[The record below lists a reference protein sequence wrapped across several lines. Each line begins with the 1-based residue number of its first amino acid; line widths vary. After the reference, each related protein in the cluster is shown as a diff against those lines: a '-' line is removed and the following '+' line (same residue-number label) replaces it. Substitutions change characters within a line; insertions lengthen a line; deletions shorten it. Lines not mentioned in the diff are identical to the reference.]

1 MSSDAPIYQVDLTNC
16 DREPIHVLGN
26 IQPFGF
32 LLTVGPNWLISRVSA
47 NIGDFV
53 GVPAADLLGAP
64 LEDIFT
70 ETAIHNLRNRLA
82 LLRGPDAVERL
93 LGEPLL
99 SDGSR
104 FDLALHFSGESI
116 VIEAEPAAQEI
127 GDAGGMVR
135 TLMSRLAQT
144 DTLNAFLR
152 EGARQV
158 RAITG
163 IDRVKVYRFD
173 AEGSGEVIAEALKPG
188 VDSFLGLHYPASD
201 IPAQARRLYI
211 RNIFRIIA
219 DINATPVPIIPGLD
233 KDGLPLDQSLSI
245 LRAVSPIH
253 IEYLRNMG
261 VSASLSISIVVNGR
275 LWGLFACH
283 HYSPIQ
289 PSLAVRT
296 AAELF
301 GQMFSLMLESR
312 ERAEASDYENRARA
326 AIDRV
331 MATVAQNSDLLADG
345 QWIGEVIL
353 DTIPADGVAVHID
366 GKTSLSGLTPTS
378 EQFPSVLAVLNQASS
393 NQIFSTESLLTL
405 LPEAADYSDVAAGL
419 LAIPLSRL
427 PGDYVVLFRS
437 EQLRAV
443 RWAGNQEKA
452 VEYGP
457 NGPRLTPRKSFEAWS
472 ELVKGRSLPFTAS
485 ERRVAEGLRIGMLE
499 VLVRLSE
506 EAGLERRRAGERQ
519 ELLIAELNHRVR
531 NILSLIRG
539 LISQSRDRA
548 DSVEGFVANLEGR
561 IQSLAR
567 AHDQVT
573 KDRWGPGHLIALI
586 ETEAS
591 AYLGLKST
599 RLSFDGPNILLQ
611 PVAFTTLSLV
621 FHELM
626 TNAVKYGALS
636 DSGTIALNWKLDP
649 DGSLLLDWVEN
660 GGPAVTAPTR
670 RGFGSTIIER
680 AVPHDLGGA
689 ASIHY
694 HLEGIRAQFCIP
706 SRYIAGVDMTER
718 LPAGGQDPLATPKP
732 LAGKKGILLEDS
744 MIIALDAEDAL
755 RLLGAQDVVVFASAR
770 PAMKYLETEEVDFAV
785 LDFNLG
791 IETSENIAAKL
802 REAGVPFVFATGYGA
817 GISSDR
823 FGDAAVVTKPYG
835 AAELAKA
842 FADIGDARDG
852 QESLASPAT

>member
-1 MSSDAPIYQVDLTNC
+1 MSDMPVYQVDLTNC
-16 DREPIHVLGN
+16 DREPIHILGN

-32 LLTVGPNWLISRVSA
+32 LVAVGSDWVITRISA
-47 NIGDFV
+47 NIEQFIGK
-53 GVPAADLLGAP
+53 AP
-64 LEDIFT
+64 HGLIGMPLSSIFRDS
-70 ETAIHNLRNRLA
+70 AIHNLRNRLA

-93 LGEPLL
+93 LGETLL
-99 SDGSR
+99 EDGSR
-104 FDLALHFSGESI
+104 FDIAVHFSGESI
-116 VIEAEPAAQEI
+116 IIEAEPAAEDA
-127 GDAGGMVR
+127 GDAGGLVR

-144 DTLNAFLR
+144 DSLIAFLR

-158 RAITG
+158 KAITG
-163 IDRVKVYRFD
+163 FDRVKVYRFD
-173 AEGSGEVIAEALKPG
+173 EEGSGEVIAEALSPG

-201 IPAQARRLYI
+201 IPAQARRLYV

-233 KDGLPLDQSLSI
+233 ENGQPLDQSLSI

-289 PSLAVRT
+289 PSLAIRT

-312 ERAEASDYENRARA
+312 ERAEASDYENRARSA
-326 AIDRV
+326 TDRV
-331 MATVAQNSDLLADG
+331 MAAVAKNSDLLADG
-345 QWIGEVIL
+345 QWIGEVVL
-353 DTIPADGVAVHID
+353 DTIPADGVAVHIG
-366 GKTSLSGLTPTS
+366 GKTTLSGLTPT
-378 EQFPSVLAVLNQASS
+378 EDQTGNVLAMLHEASS
-393 NQIFSTESLLTL
+393 NQIFATESLSTL
-405 LPEAADYSDVAAGL
+405 VPEAAEYADIAAGI
-419 LAIPLSRL
+419 LAIPLSRQ
-427 PGDYVVLFRS
+427 PRDFVILFRS
-437 EQLRAV
+437 EQLRSV

-452 VEYGP
+452 TEYGP

-472 ELVKGRSLPFTAS
+472 ELVKGRSRPFSVS
-485 ERRVAEGLRIGMLE
+485 ERRVAEGLRVAMLE
-499 VLVRLSE
+499 VLVRLSD
-506 EAGLERRRAGERQ
+506 EAGLERQRASERQ

-539 LISQSRDRA
+539 LISQSRDRD
-548 DSVEGFVANLEGR
+548 DSVEAFVANLEGR
-561 IQSLAR
+561 IQALAR

-573 KDRWGPGHLIALI
+573 KDRWRPGHLAALI

-599 RLSFDGPNILLQ
+599 RLSFDGPNVLLQ
-611 PVAFTTLSLV
+611 PVAFTTLALV

-636 DSGTIALNWKLDP
+636 DGGTISISWHLD
-649 DGSLLLDWVEN
+649 DEGSLLLDWAES
-660 GGPAVTAPTR
+660 GGPPVQAPTR
-670 RGFGSTIIER
+670 RGFGSTIIEK
-680 AVPHDLGGA
+680 AIPHDLGGA
-689 ASIHY
+689 AEIHY
-694 HLEGIRAQFCIP
+694 QLEGLRVHLCVP
-706 SRYIAGVDMTER
+706 SRHVAGVDR
-718 LPAGGQDPLATPKP
+718 IVHRAGAGADQTAALKP
-732 LAGKKGILLEDS
+732 LAGKTGVLLEDS

-755 RLLGAQDVVVFASAR
+755 RLLGAQQVVVFASAR
-770 PAMKYLETEEVDFAV
+770 PALKYLETEAVDFAV

-791 IETSENIAAKL
+791 IETSENVAVKL
-802 REAGVPFVFATGYGA
+802 REAGVPFVFATGYGE

-823 FGDAAVVTKPYG
+823 LAGAPVVTKPYG
-835 AAELAKA
+835 ADELARA
-842 FADIGDARDG
+842 FASIDATQG
-852 QESLASPAT
+852 SAKT

>member
-1 MSSDAPIYQVDLTNC
+1 MSTDAPIYQVDLTNC
-16 DREPIHVLGN
+16 DREPIHILGN

-32 LLTVGPNWLISRVSA
+32 LVTVGTDWVISRVSA
-47 NIGDFV
+47 NISEFV
-53 GVPAADLLGAP
+53 GKAADELLGEP
-64 LEDIFT
+64 LENLFT
-70 ETAIHNLRNRLA
+70 QGAIHNLRNRLA

-93 LGEPLL
+93 LGETLL
-99 SDGSR
+99 ADGTR
-104 FDLALHFSGESI
+104 FDVALHFSGESI
-116 VIEAEPAAQEI
+116 VIEAEPAAEDV
-127 GDAGGMVR
+127 GDAGGLVR
-135 TLMSRLAQT
+135 TLMSRLSQMDSLT
-144 DTLNAFLR
+144 AFLR

-173 AEGSGEVIAEALKPG
+173 AEGSGEVVAESLRPG
-188 VDSFLGLHYPASD
+188 VESFLGLHYPASD

-211 RNIFRIIA
+211 RNIFRIIC
-219 DINATPVPIIPGLD
+219 DVNATPVPIIPGLD
-233 KDGLPLDQSLSI
+233 ENGLPLDQSLSI

-289 PSLAVRT
+289 PSLAIRT

-326 AIDRV
+326 TIDRV

-353 DTIPADGVAVHID
+353 DTIPADGVAVHI
-366 GKTSLSGLTPTS
+366 GGRTSLSGLTPS
-378 EQFPSVLAVLNQASS
+378 GEQFRDVLAILHQASS
-393 NQIFSTESLLTL
+393 NQIFATESLLTL
-405 LPEAADYSDVAAGL
+405 LPEAAAYSDIAAGL

-437 EQLRAV
+437 EQLRSV
-443 RWAGNQEKA
+443 RWAGSQEKA
-452 VEYGP
+452 IEYGP

-485 ERRVAEGLRIGMLE
+485 ERRVAEGLRVGMLE

-506 EAGLERRRAGERQ
+506 EAGLERKRASERQ

-539 LISQSRDRA
+539 LISQSRDRS
-548 DSVEGFVANLEGR
+548 DSVEDFVSNLEGR

-573 KDRWGPGHLIALI
+573 KDRWGPGHLASLI

-599 RLSFDGPNILLQ
+599 RLSFNGPNILLQ
-611 PVAFTTLSLV
+611 PLAFTTLALV
-621 FHELM
+621 FHELL

-636 DSGTIALNWKLDP
+636 DGGTISLDWRLDP
-649 DGSLLLDWVEN
+649 DGSLLLDWVET

-670 RGFGSTIIER
+670 RGFGTTIIEK
-680 AVPHDLGGA
+680 AIPHDLGGA
-689 ASIHY
+689 ADIHY
-694 HLEGIRAQFCIP
+694 QLEGVRAHFCVP
-706 SRYIAGVDMTER
+706 SRYIAGIDITKHK
-718 LPAGGQDPLATPKP
+718 PGGGQDAAAAPKP

-755 RLLGAQDVVVFASAR
+755 RLLGAQDVAVFSSAR
-770 PAMKYLETEEVDFAV
+770 TAMKYLDTEAVDFAV

-802 REAGVPFVFATGYGA
+802 QSANVPFVFATGYGE

-823 FGDAAVVTKPYG
+823 FPDAAIVTKPYG
-835 AAELAKA
+835 APDLAKA
-842 FADIGDARDG
+842 FAAF
-852 QESLASPAT
+852 QQAEAAE